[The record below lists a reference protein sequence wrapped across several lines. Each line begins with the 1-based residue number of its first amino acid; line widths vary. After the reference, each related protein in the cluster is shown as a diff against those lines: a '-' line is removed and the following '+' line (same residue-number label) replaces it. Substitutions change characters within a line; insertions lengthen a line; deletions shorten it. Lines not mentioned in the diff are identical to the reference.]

1 MKPSLAASSL
11 ILFGLSVLFLIALTA
26 FESAFLGLSAGS
38 ERLLTVILLVIP
50 AGIGAVLGA
59 RSLARREGQR
69 WQAIAGLTLNAL
81 FALFHLTIT
90 LFAG

>member
-26 FESAFLGLSAGS
+26 FESALLGLSAGS
-38 ERLLTVILLVIP
+38 ERILTVLLLVIP

-59 RSLARREGQR
+59 SSLFRREGHP
-69 WQAIAGLTLNAL
+69 WQAIAGLTLNTL
-81 FALFHLTIT
+81 FALFHLMIT
-90 LFAG
+90 MFAG